1 MSLLEQN
8 DDDKIRTTD
17 QRGHSDVLQSSPL
30 YNMRKYIQSLKYTG
44 WPKKVSH
51 RQFFKK
57 SY

>member
-1 MSLLEQN
+1 MVAVSCFIPVRCAVWRQN
-8 DDDKIRTTD
+8 RGLAKWMWIRVS
-17 QRGHSDVLQSSPL
+17 RSGESKRVLS
-30 YNMRKYIQSLKYTG
+30 TG